1 MILVISA
8 PHHKK
13 EKLCFVLTK
22 MINYVATVNHVRQL
36 KVSSVKIND
45 GTNGEM
51 GSNGTSAKTYLIVT
65 GC

>member
-1 MILVISA
+1 ML
-8 PHHKK
+8 
-13 EKLCFVLTK
+13 
-22 MINYVATVNHVRQL
+22 NYVATVNHVRQL

-51 GSNGTSAKTYLIVT
+51 GSNGTSAKTYLVVT